1 MLDSAAEPPAHP
13 ATDDQA
19 GDHQQAALAT
29 GDHQQAAL
37 ATDDQAGDAERR
49 LEHALALAY
58 RHLNRRERTVAE
70 MRRHLLGRGVAAGEA
85 ERAIEVLQDQGYLD
99 DARFVRQFATDKREL
114 DQWGA
119 ERIKRV
125 LLERG
130 VERELVEEELD
141 SQLADGE
148 LERAVALLR
157 RRFPNP
163 VHERRERDRALGVLL
178 RKGYDSDL
186 ALEAL
191 HLHGSARAS

>member
-1 MLDSAAEPPAHP
+1 VLDSAAEPPAHP
-13 ATDDQA
+13 A
-19 GDHQQAALAT
+19 GDPEQ
-29 GDHQQAAL
+29 
-37 ATDDQAGDAERR
+37 R

-70 MRRHLLGRGVAAGEA
+70 MRRHLLGRGVAAEEA
-85 ERAIEVLQDQGYLD
+85 ERAIAVLHDQGYLD
-99 DARFVRQFATDKREL
+99 DARFARQFAADKRDL

-119 ERIKRV
+119 ERIRRT

-130 VERELVEEELD
+130 IDRDQIDATLE
-141 SQLADGE
+141 SPSADGE

-157 RRFPNP
+157 RRFPGP
-163 VHERRERDRALGVLL
+163 VRERRERDRALGVLL

-191 HLHGSARAS
+191 HLHGSAQTS